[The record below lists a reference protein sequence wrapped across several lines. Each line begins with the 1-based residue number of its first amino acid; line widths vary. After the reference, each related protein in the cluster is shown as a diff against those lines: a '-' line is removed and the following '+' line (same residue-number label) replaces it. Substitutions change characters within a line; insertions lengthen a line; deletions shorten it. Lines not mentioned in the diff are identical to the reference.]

1 MTANNSGELEKG
13 VDDLKLSL
21 DTNILS
27 RLLQY
32 LRLLVKW
39 NRVYNLT
46 AIREDRKLVSHH
58 LLDSLAVMP
67 YLVSTSLVDVGS
79 GAGLPGVPLAIAN
92 PSLRVVLLDSNHK
105 KAAFL
110 RQVAVELKLDNI
122 EIVTDRSQQWR
133 PAERL
138 DQVVSR
144 AFSDLPGFVDA
155 ALHLCAPDGR
165 LLAMK
170 GVFPH
175 EEIEQLPAGVRLQ
188 SVIPLAV
195 PGLNA
200 VRHLVV
206 LQPSV

>member
-1 MTANNSGELEKG
+1 
-13 VDDLKLSL
+13 
-21 DTNILS
+21 
-27 RLLQY
+27 
-32 LRLLVKW
+32 
-39 NRVYNLT
+39 
-46 AIREDRKLVSHH
+46 
-58 LLDSLAVMP
+58 
-67 YLVSTSLVDVGS
+67 
-79 GAGLPGVPLAIAN
+79 LAIAN
-92 PSLRVVLLDSNHK
+92 PGLKVVLLDSNHK

-110 RQVAVELKLDNI
+110 RQVVVELKLDNV

-133 PAERL
+133 PPAQL

-155 ALHLCAPDGR
+155 ALHLCLPAGR

-175 EEIEQLPAGVRLQ
+175 EEIELLPASVRLHG
-188 SVIPLAV
+188 VIPLTV

-206 LQPSV
+206 LQPTV